1 VYRNGTIWIKLDSES
16 ITIQNNCPFEYCR
29 EDNSA
34 VNFNDSDRQCIV
46 NRAGILCGAC
56 RPGSSLALGSNK
68 CLSCPNNNN
77 ASLLIFFVAA
87 GFLLVFFIKILNMT
101 VSQGTINGLI
111 FYANIVWAYESIF
124 FPNDDTNLGKARF
137 LKTFI
142 AWLNLD
148 LGIETCFV
156 QGLTAY
162 AKTWLQFVFPLYICT
177 IVVVMI
183 VSAHYSRHMTR
194 LLGNNSVQV
203 LATLFLLI
211 YAKFLRTIIIA
222 LVPASLYTYLN
233 NGQLI
238 GQRIV
243 WAFDGNLPYC
253 SSDPGHLYLFLAAL
267 LTLLIFIL
275 PYTAI
280 LLFFQYL
287 RRGTSYKVLLW
298 VIKLIPFFETYFG
311 PFKTKYFYWVGLLLL
326 VRCFLFAI
334 FILTYSSVPS
344 AGLLAILVTITVLFT
359 MFSYTG
365 RIYRNRFLSLF
376 EYSFFVNLQVL
387 TATLLFIELTKAS
400 SKELIVCISVEV
412 AFAQFVGI
420 VVYHTWLRTS
430 KILPIKY
437 NVMPYLKK
445 VITRETGPDEEPYA
459 YQLMPE
465 DSDKVTSEKSS
476 VLKGIDKESFLED
489 HAVDADKNTVTVCK

>member
-1 VYRNGTIWIKLDSES
+1 MYRNGTIWIKIDSES
-16 ITIQNNCPFEYCR
+16 VTIQNNCPFEYCR

-34 VNFNDSDRQCIV
+34 VTFNDSDGQCIV

-56 RPGSSLALGSNK
+56 GPGYSLALGSNK
-68 CLSCPNNNN
+68 CLPCPNNNN

-87 GFLLVFFIKILNMT
+87 GFLLVFFIKILNT
-101 VSQGTINGLI
+101 TISQGTINGLI
-111 FYANIVWAYESIF
+111 FYANIIWAYESIF

-148 LGIETCFV
+148 LGIDTCFV

-183 VSAHYSRHMTR
+183 VSAHYSRHTTR

-203 LATLFLLI
+203 LATLLLLI

-233 NGQLI
+233 NGELI
-238 GQRIV
+238 DQQSV
-243 WAFDGNLPYC
+243 WAFDGNLPYGGYR
-253 SSDPGHLYLFLAAL
+253 SGPLFLFLAAL

-280 LLFFQYL
+280 LLFFQCL
-287 RRGTSYKVLLW
+287 RRGTSYKILLW

-311 PFKTKYFYWVGLLLL
+311 PFKTKYFYWVGLLL
-326 VRCFLFAI
+326 VVHCFLFAV

-359 MFSYTG
+359 IFAYTG
-365 RIYRNRFLSLF
+365 CIYRNGFLSLF

-387 TATLLFIELTKAS
+387 TATLLFIELTKSS
-400 SKELIVCISVEV
+400 SKELIVCLSVGV
-412 AFAQFVGI
+412 VFVQFIAI
-420 VVYHTWLRTS
+420 VVCHTWLRVS
-430 KILPIKY
+430 KILTIKHDI
-437 NVMPYLKK
+437 MPYLKK
-445 VITRETGPDEEPYA
+445 IIERGRALDDDCA

-465 DSDKVTSEKSS
+465 DSDKVSSEKSS
-476 VLKGIDKESFLED
+476 ILEGVDKESFLED
-489 HAVDADKNTVTVCK
+489 HAVDADRNTAAIHS